1 MAGLEP
7 ARLAPLPPQDSVST
21 NSTTSAA
28 IPKDAGL
35 RAACRDAPARRF
47 GYHGFGARI
56 KKPIANAPAVMKKF
70 FVPLLLL
77 AANHANAQFVSGL
90 ATENPDR
97 IRIAIVPVSKDAQ
110 NQSFA
115 LASLQLKEKTREI
128 LRQHGIEET
137 AKFGE
142 ELQIH
147 LSIHRETYI
156 LTLKLQRPIYFKVK
170 GERQKSYA
178 VVWDRM
184 EYGAHR
190 QDPEV
195 VLQALAEMLRNF
207 SRLRKTVVKK

>member
-1 MAGLEP
+1 MMRQG
-7 ARLAPLPPQDSVST
+7 
-21 NSTTSAA
+21 
-28 IPKDAGL
+28 
-35 RAACRDAPARRF
+35 DAPIGRF

-56 KKPIANAPAVMKKF
+56 ENPLAGAPAVMQKLF
-70 FVPLLLL
+70 IPLLLL

-115 LASLQLKEKTREI
+115 LTALRIKEKTREI
-128 LRQHGIEET
+128 LGQHGIEET

-156 LTLKLQRPIYFKVK
+156 LTLKLQRPVSFKVK
-170 GERQKSYA
+170 QQYRKSYA
-178 VVWDRM
+178 IVWDRM

-190 QDPEV
+190 RDPEV
-195 VLQALAEMLRNF
+195 VLQALARMLRNF
-207 SRLRKTVVKK
+207 CRLRNPQAEIPRK